1 MNKNNL
7 DSFKEKA
14 NAILLKDAMLNVNGG
29 YTADACH
36 PGEGQEEKLLAGY
49 SHAQIDRFFSNAD
62 YSAKFNS
69 MYKPG
74 SIELAEQRM
83 MFFDD
88 MVSQGGS
95 TR

>member
-36 PGEGQEEKLLAGY
+36 PGEGEKEKLIAGY
-49 SHAQIDRFFSNAD
+49 SSAQIERFFSNPD
-62 YSAKFNS
+62 YSTKFYS

-88 MVSQGGS
+88 MVSQGSSNG
-95 TR
+95 